1 MPSNLD
7 ASKNADAPST
17 AETSLPCVHCG
28 EPTEVHRDAD
38 PTTVFCCNGCRGAYE
53 LIHGWGLES
62 YYGLRDQ
69 LAGGGQPIDRDGQP
83 TSADTPSLTEPI
95 IWVHPNP
102 SSNPMERWY
111 VSWPCMDCTVP
122 PVRG

>member
-28 EPTEVHRDAD
+28 EPTEVHRDSDPKTVYCGTNWPVAD
-38 PTTVFCCNGCRGAYE
+38 SRSTATASPLPR
-53 LIHGWGLES
+53 IHC
-62 YYGLRDQ
+62 
-69 LAGGGQPIDRDGQP
+69 
-83 TSADTPSLTEPI
+83 TNDTPSLTEPI

-102 SSNPMERWY
+102 ASNPMERWCA
-111 VSWPCMDCTVP
+111 SWPCMDCTVP
-122 PVRG
+122 PALG